1 MKAAALA
8 NPKIRKFVAEKT
20 IRKVVAIPKKLVS
33 IAAS

>member
-8 NPKIRKFVAEKT
+8 NPKIRKLVAEKT